1 MRGQRNPEEEN
12 AQVTRMAEMGVT
24 WLQAKQSRGLLGPQ
38 KLKGAMKG
46 PQPQT
51 QILSVCSASC
61 ILMTFEPHV
70 NMYLYFIAKEK

>member
-12 AQVTRMAEMGVT
+12 AQVTRTAEMGVT
-24 WLQAKQSRGLLGPQ
+24 WLQAKQGQGLLGPQ

-51 QILSVCSASC
+51 QMLSVCSASC
-61 ILMTFEPHV
+61 ILMTFELYV